1 MEHPLPQYN
10 EQFIADLQQ
19 RAQTLAEQLQNGN
32 YTQAAEIVQG
42 LIDARDQHLFT
53 AVGKLT
59 RALHDGIIKPA
70 PDLDTGKGADG
81 EQQADQQAESA
92 QISGRLH
99 SVMEMMHNAAD
110 ETLDKVE
117 TVAPLAKRLGEEARE
132 LREQLQQHY
141 KPGEL
146 GADVS
151 GEIFA
156 RMDEFLGRAHQS
168 GEKINSDLQ
177 EVILEQSYQ
186 DLTGQVLMQV
196 TGLVTNIEKDL
207 VEVMQIAAQTKT
219 AAGIL
224 TTANKCKTKI
234 SHKDTVSGQDDVDD
248 LLSSL
253 GF

>member
-32 YTQAAEIVQG
+32 YTQAAEIIQG
-42 LIDARDQHLFT
+42 LIDARDRHLFT

-70 PDLDTGKGADG
+70 PDLDAGKDADD
-81 EQQADQQAESA
+81 EQKAESA

-141 KPGEL
+141 KPGDV
-146 GADVS
+146 GADAF

-156 RMDEFLGRAHQS
+156 RMDEFLGRAHQG

-207 VEVMQIAAQTKT
+207 IEVMQIAAQTKT

-224 TTANKCKTKI
+224 ATAKKGKTKT
-234 SHKDTVSGQDDVDD
+234 SHKDTVSGQDEVDD